1 MIAVDTSS
9 LRRFLAGESGPDTDA
24 MADLMA
30 QRQLV
35 LPPVVVTEILSEPR
49 LNRSTA
55 AAIAAIPVLPIL
67 DGYWVRAGELR
78 AKVLAAGNKAKIAD
92 ALVAQSCID
101 HRVRL
106 LTYDRD
112 YRHFL
117 RWGLVLA

>member
-9 LRRFLAGESGPDTDA
+9 LRRFLAGESGSDTDA
-24 MADLMA
+24 IADLLA

-35 LPPVVVTEILSEPR
+35 LPPVVVTEILSEPLLQR
-49 LNRSTA
+49 TTA
-55 AAIAAIPVLPIL
+55 ARIAAIPVLEL
-67 DGYWVRAGELR
+67 LAGYWTRAGELR
-78 AKVLAAGNKAKIAD
+78 AKVLAGGNKPKIAD